1 MPKPIHYP
9 DQFRGLSRA
18 QAAQARTLLRLL
30 RADVHTWKRES
41 FEPSGKGYLP
51 TDDLIFKAA
60 EEVHTNGH
68 FFLVDNIGC
77 SIDLCMSTSRKFR
90 NPEGRLCNCR
100 FIGTICQEGLNGDPL
115 GLGRNPLNNVWVIP
129 PHYYSE
135 EAFYAHNEQQAQLYV
150 AKAAEEGWEMVCK
163 ECGWMGGPHKT
174 ERRAHASEPES
185 ATDHCP
191 HCESYEGLVYVAE
204 EVATV
209 LATDDIASSD
219 VVRETPNQKG
229 ESHE

>member
-9 DQFRGLSRA
+9 DQFRGLSKA
-18 QAAQARTLLRLL
+18 QEAQARTLLRLL
-30 RADVHTWKRES
+30 RADAHAWKREDFS
-41 FEPSGKGYLP
+41 RQYRNVSVNG
-51 TDDLIFKAA
+51 IFKEKETMARI
-60 EEVHTNGH
+60 NGS
-68 FFLVDNIGC
+68 FFLSDNIGC
-77 SIDLCMSTSRKFR
+77 SIDLIMYIGNREVR
-90 NPEGRLCNCR
+90 NPEGRLCKCR